1 MVQELIRYGFGVLF
15 IIILL
20 QENFKF
26 YWKKNQIKM
35 VLSLFVSMS
44 TVGVAIVDGPDV
56 QLLKDF

>member
-35 VLSLFVSMS
+35 VLLLFETMR
-44 TVGVAIVDGPDV
+44 TVGLTIMDGPDV
-56 QLLKDF
+56 RMF